1 MPFRFPL
8 AAVLLVREHTEK
20 REERALQKIQ
30 FEWALVVRQIEELSA
45 EIANAHNVREQAL
58 QEPIAAFE
66 LHSFHSHTQAA
77 AEKKKKLLHRLQTL
91 DQERKVQMKIYQAAH
106 SDRETLTDMLDKQR
120 DAYEQEQVRNQQKQL
135 DDIFMA
141 RRHRS

>member
-1 MPFRFPL
+1 MAFRFPL
-8 AAVLLVREHTEK
+8 AAVLLVREHAEK

-30 FEWALVVRQIEELSA
+30 FELSLVTRQVEELSA
-45 EIANAHNVREQAL
+45 EIAGTHDAREQAL
-58 QEPIAAFE
+58 QEPIPAFE
-66 LHSFHSHTQAA
+66 LQSFHSHTLAA

-106 SDRETLTDMLDKQR
+106 RERETLTDMLDKQQ
-120 DAYEQEQVRNQQKQL
+120 DAYEQEQVRSQQKQL